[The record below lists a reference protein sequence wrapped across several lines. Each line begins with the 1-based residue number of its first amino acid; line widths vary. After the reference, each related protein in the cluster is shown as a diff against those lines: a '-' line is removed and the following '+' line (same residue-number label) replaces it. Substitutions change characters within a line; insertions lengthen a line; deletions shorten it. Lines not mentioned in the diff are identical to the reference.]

1 MVKKYNINIFRNGF
15 FDICRFCF
23 FLNRQLSQFN
33 SDILDVSCLPLWRY
47 FKMLSYCNSMWSTVK
62 SVGGCFW
69 QLLLKDLG
77 ITLLGD
83 PYISYLSQSH
93 VETHTQ
99 THWHGFSVC
108 VRVSPLPTASVRSC
122 SYYKAASTSFTLLAA
137 VSAKHDFYSTQLCL
151 EDAQQMRFFLFPVL
165 FIKKQTILSDTVLSG
180 LESKYQLIY

>member
-1 MVKKYNINIFRNGF
+1 
-15 FDICRFCF
+15 
-23 FLNRQLSQFN
+23 
-33 SDILDVSCLPLWRY
+33 
-47 FKMLSYCNSMWSTVK
+47 MWSTVK

-151 EDAQQMRFFLFPVL
+151 EDAQQMRVFLFPVL
-165 FIKKQTILSDTVLSG
+165 FIKKQTILSDSFVRVREQISTHLLACIYLLVKLLSFPLKENPWMEG
-180 LESKYQLIY
+180 